1 MESDG
6 DEGEGGIWRVRR
18 DEKGRTGERGEQR
31 KHNRVNVCW
40 CILI

>member
-18 DEKGRTGERGEQR
+18 DREGEDWRERRAEKT
-31 KHNRVNVCW
+31 
-40 CILI
+40 